1 MIAILDTTIHVDI
14 LRGFPAAAKWITAQ
28 ANQTFG
34 ITPIV
39 YLEVVSGVQN
49 KVAQQQALQWLSQF
63 DMAYLMQADMDW
75 AMQQLVRYKLSHNI
89 GMMDCLIA
97 SVSQRMD
104 VPLYTTNL
112 KHFTPML
119 GGQAQKPY

>member
-1 MIAILDTTIHVDI
+1 MNAILDTTVLVDL
-14 LRGFPAAAKWITAQ
+14 LRNYNRSVQWLEARQ
-28 ANQTFG
+28 SQTFG

-39 YLEVVSGVQN
+39 FLEVVSGTQN
-49 KVAQQQALQWLSQF
+49 KIAQQRAFKRLSQF
-63 DMAYLMQADMDW
+63 GMVYLTREDFDW

-97 SVSQRMD
+97 SVSYRLQ

-112 KHFTPML
+112 KHFAPLL
-119 GGQAQKPY
+119 GVLVQKPY